1 MAGLRSIICFT
12 TINILGKL
20 AGVNSDLGYRPGT
33 SVEKGGCMEN
43 VNPNLITCIVQRG
56 EADRVVEAAMQ
67 AGAEG
72 ATLYY
77 GRGTGVREK
86 IGFAGMF
93 IKPEKEIILI
103 ITKNEQT
110 DAVFDAVVKAARL
123 EKKGQGF
130 AFLHKLDRAIGFVD
144 K

>member
-1 MAGLRSIICFT
+1 
-12 TINILGKL
+12 
-20 AGVNSDLGYRPGT
+20 
-33 SVEKGGCMEN
+33 MEN

-86 IGFAGMF
+86 LGFAGMF
-93 IKPEKEIILI
+93 IKPQKEIILI

-110 DAVFDAVVKAARL
+110 DAVFDAVVKAAKL

-130 AFLHKLDRAIGFVD
+130 AFLHKLDRAIGFVGQ
-144 K
+144 

>member
-1 MAGLRSIICFT
+1 
-12 TINILGKL
+12 
-20 AGVNSDLGYRPGT
+20 
-33 SVEKGGCMEN
+33 MEN

-56 EADRVVEAAMQ
+56 EADRVVDAAME

-77 GRGTGVREK
+77 GRGRGIREK
-86 IGFAGMF
+86 LGFAGMF

-103 ITKNEQT
+103 ITKNAQT
-110 DAVFDAVVKAARL
+110 DAVFDAVVQAAGL

-130 AFLHKLDRAIGFVD
+130 AFLHKLDRAIGFVS

>member
-1 MAGLRSIICFT
+1 
-12 TINILGKL
+12 
-20 AGVNSDLGYRPGT
+20 
-33 SVEKGGCMEN
+33 MEN

-86 IGFAGMF
+86 LGFAGMF
-93 IKPEKEIILI
+93 IKPAKEVILI
-103 ITKNEQT
+103 ITTDEQT
-110 DAVFDAVVKAARL
+110 NAVFEAVVKAARL
-123 EKKGQGF
+123 EEKGQGF
-130 AFLHKLDRAIGFVD
+130 AFLHKLDRAIGFVQ

>member
-1 MAGLRSIICFT
+1 M
-12 TINILGKL
+12 
-20 AGVNSDLGYRPGT
+20 DP
-33 SVEKGGCMEN
+33 

-56 EADRVVEAAMQ
+56 ESDKVIDAAMA

-86 IGFAGMF
+86 LGFAGRF

-103 ITKNEQT
+103 ITKDEQT
-110 DAVFDAVVKAARL
+110 NDVFDAVVKAARL
-123 EKKGQGF
+123 DKKGQGF
-130 AFLHKLDRAIGFVD
+130 AFLHKLDRAVGFL
-144 K
+144 